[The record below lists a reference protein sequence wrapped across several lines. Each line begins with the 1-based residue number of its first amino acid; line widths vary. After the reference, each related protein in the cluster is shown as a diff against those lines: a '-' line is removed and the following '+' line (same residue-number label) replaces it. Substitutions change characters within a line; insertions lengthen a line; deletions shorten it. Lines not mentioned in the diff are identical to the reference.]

1 MSLTHTPRSP
11 FAMSP
16 VGAPW
21 LPDVR
26 PVGELVGVESIVHA
40 HWREYGRNYYTR
52 YDYEEVP
59 TPPSQA
65 EAHIIV
71 NGTLARQVDAEMA
84 NMLVARLLGYGEE
97 FKAAGFGPERP
108 KARALLLSLDAP
120 CLRKSSRILLSPYS
134 RCRENFSFRR
144 SMNSATRI
152 PSMAAYLPDKGFAF
166 CHFNY
171 ILGQERVYNHS
182 VLTACILIRRL
193 GCSSLM
199 APASYSVCRE
209 PVPWARPSECIS
221 RSISRRT
228 TKMP

>member
-1 MSLTHTPRSP
+1 MPL
-11 FAMSP
+11 

-21 LPDVR
+21 LPGVR

-84 NMLVARLLGYGEE
+84 NMLVARLLDYGEE

-120 CLRKSSRILLSPYS
+120 CLRKSSRICVHLDSQVRLLFADGS
-134 RCRENFSFRR
+134 RIIFRLSGTGSVGATVRMYIEKYQPPDDEDALMMDVAEALEPLVELALDFAQVREFTGR
-144 SMNSATRI
+144 
-152 PSMAAYLPDKGFAF
+152 D
-166 CHFNY
+166 
-171 ILGQERVYNHS
+171 
-182 VLTACILIRRL
+182 
-193 GCSSLM
+193 
-199 APASYSVCRE
+199 E
-209 PVPWARPSECIS
+209 PTVI
-221 RSISRRT
+221 T
-228 TKMP
+228 